1 MPPNCLLCLS
11 TFDQFLLSL
20 NCATLHALAV
30 KRHALA
36 MKRHALAMKRHALAT
51 RRYKVEIFW
60 RCKALKNSGVEKNGS
75 PLEARHDDA
84 STARKGMR

>member
-20 NCATLHALAV
+20 TCATLHALAV
-30 KRHALA
+30 
-36 MKRHALAMKRHALAT
+36 KRHALAMKRHALAT

-60 RCKALKNSGVEKNGS
+60 RCKALKNSGVEKIGS
-75 PLEARHDDA
+75 PLEARLDDA